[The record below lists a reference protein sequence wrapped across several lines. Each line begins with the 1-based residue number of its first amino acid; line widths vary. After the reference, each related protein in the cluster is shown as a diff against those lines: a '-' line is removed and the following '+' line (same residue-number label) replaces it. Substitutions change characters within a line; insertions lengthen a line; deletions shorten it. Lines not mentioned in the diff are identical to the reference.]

1 VARRRQSRDWQERA
15 FEDAEFQRKDRAG
28 GIPSDL
34 PNPLKVTADLPRRP
48 SWRWTAIGLVV
59 LVFAALIHNGL
70 SNHPP
75 KLATSC
81 TTPAMVLST
90 SSTHKGSLV
99 RWSTTGP
106 ANAHFVIFIGTAALV
121 PGAKP
126 GQLHPVPDPGGNPGT
141 TEGAALN
148 AVLSAKCT
156 AHGEFSVGVPPGDY
170 NVRMFTL
177 TGSGATVAGTVV
189 ATKTLTVKS

>member
-1 VARRRQSRDWQERA
+1 VAKRRQSRDWQERA

-28 GIPSDL
+28 GVPPDL
-34 PNPLKVTADLPRRP
+34 PNPLKETADLPRRP

-59 LVFAALIHNGL
+59 LVVVALIHNGL

-75 KLATSC
+75 KLATNC
-81 TTPAMVLST
+81 ATPAMVLST

-106 ANAHFVIFIGTAALV
+106 ANSHFVIFIGTAALV
-121 PGAKP
+121 RGAKP
-126 GQLHPVPDPGGNPGT
+126 GQLHPVPDLGKKAAQ

-148 AVLSAKCT
+148 ALLSSKCT
-156 AHGEFSVGVPPGDY
+156 AHGEFSVGVPPGQY
-170 NVRMFTL
+170 NVRMFQL

-189 ATKTLTVKS
+189 ATKPLTVKS